1 LQTTKLCSCIG
12 FSLGHFYLLHC
23 YKMGFLKKLFKK
35 KKKTSDGKSP
45 AKNEKRQEGVKG
57 ARANGRIHDARL
69 GETRASGSSHPV
81 TSSLSSSERKK
92 ESEIEPGRIVPR
104 NRNHDGLSQTE
115 KARMRSRSASASN
128 ENYINSNA
136 ASNGLS
142 YQQLQQLERQQ
153 NGTQPTAHQPM
164 FQMSAEIP
172 RQQMLAMDDMN
183 RSYASS
189 SSFNVSTDAEDSEYE
204 NLRTR
209 GVLPGTITN
218 SSALDMSMSAASNPT
233 SYTGTDHDTV
243 FPALDDLTMPSMTTA
258 SKEQSHFS
266 VLDPALSQQ
275 EEMARK
281 LGMMPPPP
289 PPPRRAPRA
298 PSPEE
303 EPGYIPSPT
312 KKNRYSGEWAISPS
326 TEASNDPTSIKGVDS
341 DPSSWA
347 LSPSTEASNDP
358 RSTRS
363 STSNQYFSF
372 EEQPSTM
379 NRSRSTPKAYTSS
392 TSPPNSTK
400 SRNTP
405 GAATRNFASPHS
417 HASSNTGGS
426 GNEIADFADFGN
438 FKGWDEDKAD
448 MKPAASARGEFDRAF
463 DSRQPSPSSS
473 QQASS
478 AVSPPNQQDRS
489 LSELLALAKNKN
501 RKSGTYPTTPGR
513 SRQAPGG
520 TASNSSVNSAPAYSS
535 SYLRQFHNL
544 GKYNKSGYNRDSTRP
559 TSPRMSNDETS
570 ISDIIESLE
579 TSNRMRKGSG
589 NIHSSGSVG
598 DMGSSSITRLARER
612 LREKR
617 RKDHEQNIGIRSS
630 DESANSEESE
640 SWLFDGVTGALGPR
654 GIAADLESLSG
665 RSNRSKNSQGNKSN
679 RSPHSKSQQSS
690 SRKPRTSNESVGSR
704 ESRHSRGSRTSR
716 YSHRSTK
723 SYISQ
728 MSEQSRSVANDLL
741 RLEMQLAMVGQE
753 NRDDLPA
760 RSINSAAGGA
770 GSMTGSSRNRST
782 RKPYSAAHRSTSSS
796 ASKRS
801 KVTVIAPPG
810 KLGIIL
816 ANKADAKGTVVSGV
830 RTSSALVDKVSPGDR
845 IIGIDGEDV
854 GRMTVSEITVIMSR
868 KADYERSLTI
878 LTIPKYSGRNE
889 ASRGQS
895 SVKANDDHHHHH
907 HQPSF
912 DNNYQP
918 YRR

>member
-1 LQTTKLCSCIG
+1 
-12 FSLGHFYLLHC
+12 
-23 YKMGFLKKLFKK
+23 MGFIKKLFKK
-35 KKKTSDGKSP
+35 KKKTSDGKSS
-45 AKNEKRQEGVKG
+45 ANNGKRREGVKG
-57 ARANGRIHDARL
+57 ARANGQTHDARL
-69 GETRASGSSHPV
+69 GEMPASGSSHRF
-81 TSSLSSSERKK
+81 TSSQSSSERKK

-104 NRNHDGLSQTE
+104 NRNYNGLSPTE
-115 KARMRSRSASASN
+115 RARLQNRSASASD
-128 ENYINSNA
+128 ENYVNSNA
-136 ASNGLS
+136 ASNGLN

-153 NGTQPTAHQPM
+153 NGTQPTSRQPM

-183 RSYASS
+183 RSDASS

-204 NLRTR
+204 NLRSR

-218 SSALDMSMSAASNPT
+218 PSALDMSMSAASYPT
-233 SYTGTDHDTV
+233 SYTGTDHETV
-243 FPALDDLTMPSMTTA
+243 FQALDDLTMPSMTTA
-258 SKEQSHFS
+258 SKEQSRS
-266 VLDPALSQQ
+266 SALDPALSQQ

-289 PPPRRAPRA
+289 PPRAPRA

-312 KKNRYSGEWAISPS
+312 KKNRGSGEWALSPS
-326 TEASNDPTSIKGVDS
+326 TEASNDPTSLKGVDS
-341 DPSSWA
+341 NPSSWA
-347 LSPSTEASNDP
+347 ISPSTEASNDP

-363 STSNQYFSF
+363 SKSNQHFSF

-392 TSPPNSTK
+392 TSPPNSTN

-417 HASSNTGGS
+417 HDSSNTGGF
-426 GNEIADFADFGN
+426 GNEFADFADFGN
-438 FKGWDEDKAD
+438 FKSWDGDKAV
-448 MKPAASARGEFDRAF
+448 MKPAAKTRGEFDRAF
-463 DSRQPSPSSS
+463 DSHQPSPSSN

-501 RKSGTYPTTPGR
+501 RNNGTYPSTPGR
-513 SRQAPGG
+513 SRQARGQ

-544 GKYNKSGYNRDSTRP
+544 GKYSKSGYNRDSTRP
-559 TSPRMSNDETS
+559 ASPRMSNDETS

-579 TSNRMRKGSG
+579 MSNQMRKGSG
-589 NIHSSGSVG
+589 NIHSTVSVG
-598 DMGSSSITRLARER
+598 DTGSSSITRLARER

-617 RKDHEQNIGIRSS
+617 RKDYEQNSGMRSS
-630 DESANSEESE
+630 DESENSDHEASE
-640 SWLFDGVTGALGPR
+640 SWLFDGVAGALGPR

-665 RSNRSKNSQGNKSN
+665 RSNRSKNSQGNKSH
-679 RSPHSKSQQSS
+679 RSRHSKSQKAS

-704 ESRHSRGSRTSR
+704 ESRHSRGSKTSR

-753 NRDDLPA
+753 NRDDIPV
-760 RSINSAAGGA
+760 RSSNSAVGGA

-782 RKPYSAAHRSTSSS
+782 RKSHSSSQRSTSSS

-801 KVTVIAPPG
+801 KITVIAPPG

-830 RTSSALVDKVSPGDR
+830 RTSSSLVDKVSPGDR

-854 GRMTVSEITVIMSR
+854 SRMTVSEITVIMSR

-895 SVKANDDHHHHH
+895 SAKANDDHHHHH
-907 HQPSF
+907 HHPSF
-912 DNNYQP
+912 ENSYQP

>member
-1 LQTTKLCSCIG
+1 
-12 FSLGHFYLLHC
+12 
-23 YKMGFLKKLFKK
+23 MGFLKKIFKK

-45 AKNEKRQEGVKG
+45 AKNGKRQEGVKG
-57 ARANGRIHDARL
+57 ARANGQTHDARL
-69 GETRASGSSHPV
+69 GEMPASGSSHPF
-81 TSSLSSSERKK
+81 TPSLSSSERKK

-104 NRNHDGLSQTE
+104 NRNYNGLSPTE
-115 KARMRSRSASASN
+115 KARLRSRSASASD
-128 ENYINSNA
+128 ENYDNSNA

-153 NGTQPTAHQPM
+153 NGTQPTSHQPM

-172 RQQMLAMDDMN
+172 RQQMMAMDDMN
-183 RSYASS
+183 RSYSS
-189 SSFNVSTDAEDSEYE
+189 SSFNLSTDAEDSEYE
-204 NLRTR
+204 NLRSR
-209 GVLPGTITN
+209 GVLPGSITN
-218 SSALDMSMSAASNPT
+218 PSALDMSMSAASNPP
-233 SYTGTDHDTV
+233 SYTGTDHETV

-258 SKEQSHFS
+258 SKEQSRS
-266 VLDPALSQQ
+266 SALDPALSQQ

-281 LGMMPPPP
+281 LGMMPPPPP

-312 KKNRYSGEWAISPS
+312 KKNRDSGEWALSPS

-341 DPSSWA
+341 NQSSWA
-347 LSPSTEASNDP
+347 ISPSTEASNDP
-358 RSTRS
+358 HSIRS
-363 STSNQYFSF
+363 SKSNQHFSF

-392 TSPPNSTK
+392 TSPPNSTN

-417 HASSNTGGS
+417 HASSNTGGL
-426 GNEIADFADFGN
+426 GNEFADFADFGN

-448 MKPAASARGEFDRAF
+448 MKPAASTRGEFERAF
-463 DSRQPSPSSS
+463 DSHQPSPSSN

-501 RKSGTYPTTPGR
+501 RNSGTYPSTPGR

-544 GKYNKSGYNRDSTRP
+544 GKYNKSGYTRDSARP

-579 TSNRMRKGSG
+579 MSNQMRKGSG
-589 NIHSSGSVG
+589 NIHSTGSVG
-598 DMGSSSITRLARER
+598 DTGSSSITRLARER

-617 RKDHEQNIGIRSS
+617 RKDYAQNGGMRSS
-630 DESANSEESE
+630 DESENSDNEESE
-640 SWLFDGVTGALGPR
+640 SWLFDGVAGALGPR

-665 RSNRSKNSQGNKSN
+665 RSNRSKNSQGNKSH
-679 RSPHSKSQQSS
+679 RSRHSKSRKSPP
-690 SRKPRTSNESVGSR
+690 RKPRTSNESVGSR

-753 NRDDLPA
+753 NRDGPPV
-760 RSINSAAGGA
+760 RSSNSAAGGA
-770 GSMTGSSRNRST
+770 GSMSGSSRNRST
-782 RKPYSAAHRSTSSS
+782 RKPYSSSHRSTSSS

-845 IIGIDGEDV
+845 IVGIDGEDV
-854 GRMTVSEITVIMSR
+854 SRMTVSEITVIMSR
-868 KADYERSLTI
+868 KANYERTLTI

-889 ASRGQS
+889 VSREQS

-912 DNNYQP
+912 GNSYQP